1 MVLEFLREMRLIN
14 KDQRTLEG
22 CVMYPRVV
30 GLSGADLSKPD
41 LRNVRLISTSRQ
53 EPVSL
58 EGAILE
64 GADLENADLTGA
76 DLQDVDLSYANL
88 RGADLVRANLTRANL
103 AGTDLTGANLWF
115 ADLTDA
121 RGATEEQ
128 LAACKSLEGATM
140 PDRSEHD

>member
-1 MVLEFLREMRLIN
+1 
-14 KDQRTLEG
+14 
-22 CVMYPRVV
+22 
-30 GLSGADLSKPD
+30 
-41 LRNVRLISTSRQ
+41 
-53 EPVSL
+53 
-58 EGAILE
+58 
-64 GADLENADLTGA
+64 LTGA